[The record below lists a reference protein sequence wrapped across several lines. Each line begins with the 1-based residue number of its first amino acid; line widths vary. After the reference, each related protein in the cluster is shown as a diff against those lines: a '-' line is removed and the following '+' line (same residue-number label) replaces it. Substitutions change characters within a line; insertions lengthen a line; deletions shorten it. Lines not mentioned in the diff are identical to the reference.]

1 MKKAHT
7 NNLYCKEGIKVGT
20 LGMIPSSLRPFY
32 PFTILPPANS
42 YTKKKNSY
50 HKNQPIISKFKSRM
64 IIEDFSL
71 LFANHN
77 SCHYSFY
84 K

>member
-42 YTKKKNSY
+42 YTKIKIHITKT
-50 HKNQPIISKFKSRM
+50 I
-64 IIEDFSL
+64 L
-71 LFANHN
+71 
-77 SCHYSFY
+77 SFQNLNLV
-84 K
+84 